1 MGACTYGL
9 DQILAANRVL
19 FITLLYATTRR
30 NPIDHLSVQ
39 GWFPIPAFLVQS
51 HTYWTRGT

>member
-9 DQILAANRVL
+9 DQILAANSVL

-30 NPIDHLSVQ
+30 NPTNHL
-39 GWFPIPAFLVQS
+39 
-51 HTYWTRGT
+51 